1 MNSDEAP
8 TVSVIIPTYNRAS
21 CVIRAVDSALDQS
34 HAASEVIVVD
44 DGSTDDTEQRLQPYR
59 DRIRYVYQENQG
71 VSAARNTGIQHAIG
85 EWIAFLDS
93 DDVWYPNKLK
103 VQIDAVR
110 NSPGGVAHTANI
122 HLPRPGGRK
131 VASFEAGGVPLPS
144 AAGIIERPYLCQLVH
159 GTLAMSPGVLC
170 LKSAAVA
177 AGLFD
182 PQFSIYEDYD
192 FFCRLAL
199 RGKWAYTQQ
208 PLAEACRMEGDAGYL
223 SSVLGQPIGPLA
235 TRVSILEKLLA
246 EPNLTAEERAET
258 RRRLQAACI
267 SLGTNHLKESENT
280 PAMDLFR
287 KALCQGFSIRAILGC
302 GLALCPSAC
311 SSRVSLWWGRR
322 SRRVQNGRSRARGQR
337 E

>member
-8 TVSVIIPTYNRAS
+8 TVSVIIPTYNRAR
-21 CVIRAVDSALDQS
+21 CVVRAVDSALDQS
-34 HAASEVIVVD
+34 HAASEIIVVD

-71 VSAARNTGIQHAIG
+71 VSAARNAGIQHATG

-93 DDVWYPNKLK
+93 DDLWYRDKLK

-110 NSPGGVAHTANI
+110 NSRGVIAHTANI
-122 HLPRPGGRK
+122 RLPRPGGRK
-131 VASFEAGGVPLPS
+131 VTSFEAGGLPLT
-144 AAGIIERPYLCQLVH
+144 AAVGVVERPYLYQLVH

-182 PQFSIYEDYD
+182 PQFAIYEDYD

-199 RGKWAYTQQ
+199 QGKWAYTQQ
-208 PLAEACRMEGDAGYL
+208 PLAEACRMDGDAGYL

-235 TRVSILEKLLA
+235 VRVSILEKLLA
-246 EPNLTAEERAET
+246 EPSLTAEEKAET

-267 SLGTNHLKESENT
+267 SLGTNHLKESENA

-287 KALCQGFSIRAILGC
+287 KSLCQGFSIRAIFGC
-302 GLALCPSAC
+302 CPI
-311 SSRVSLWWGRR
+311 
-322 SRRVQNGRSRARGQR
+322 
-337 E
+337 